1 MSRAVN
7 HRRRA
12 FSLIELVIVI
22 IIMGVISAIAIPRM
36 MRGAEGAD
44 ITGLQADLAVL
55 RNAVEMYRYEH
66 QAFPALVT
74 FETQLTTVTQ
84 GDGSAWAT
92 GPKYGPYLIKMP
104 PLKTG
109 TYKDESAHCRPRHR
123 APGRRGREQRLAVRR
138 RHRLDLGRTT
148 RTTSTSESTLR
159 SRRVTNEQA
168 EPPGEEGSEEAHRSR
183 RQTFQAA
190 GGFCRFLRA
199 SGGRK
204 GDEPSDQPANRTE
217 GAAASACSNW

>member
-55 RNAVEMYRYEH
+55 RNAIEMYRYEH
-66 QAFPALVT
+66 QAFPVLAT

-84 GDGSAWAT
+84 ADGSAWTT
-92 GPKYGPYLIKMP
+92 GPKYGPYLIKVP

-109 TYKDESAHCRPRHR
+109 NNKDETAVAAPAAVPPAGEVASAGWLYD
-123 APGRRGREQRLAVRR
+123 A
-138 RHRLDLGRTT
+138 
-148 RTTSTSESTLR
+148 
-159 SRRVTNEQA
+159 
-168 EPPGEEGSEEAHRSR
+168 
-183 RQTFQAA
+183 
-190 GGFCRFLRA
+190 A
-199 SGGRK
+199 SG
-204 GDEPSDQPANRTE
+204 SIWANDL
-217 GAAASACSNW
+217 NHFDK